1 MNTKK
6 AVHHCIE
13 SEDKRNPY
21 TDEKIADILSLYR
34 ENVTNIRKELN
45 IPDSRVRR
53 KNELTK
59 IIGELLNENTKISDR
74 ALTKI
79 LNDQNYVI
87 GKYAVAQ
94 IRQQLCKDEQM
105 ESHQDYEEI
114 FSKVIGFNG
123 TLKNTIKRV
132 IAAISYPPHGMH
144 TLIRGQYG
152 CGKSMFIETMIEYA
166 KTLDNFMHDAPF
178 MQINCNEYKDYPD
191 ELLSIVFGYV
201 QDNSVYQGCL
211 EELDGGFLY
220 LKNME
225 DFPIHGKELMIKYL
239 DSQCFMRMNQKDV
252 SLKSNVL
259 ILASTTTKNEDYSI
273 HFPMVVELPSFDTH
287 PVNERLEYI
296 KSCFIS
302 ESQHLGYD
310 LTVKKDCL
318 MALVKKKYAGNYTQ
332 VRSEIKMICAKAFL
346 EKRLTGANEILISYE
361 ILSDMLKQGNLLNK
375 KNKEYEAWIRGDMI
389 IVASSQKV
397 FSRSEMSES
406 WDIYQKLEERIRE
419 LRKSGV
425 DNKELSVLLTKEIE
439 YSLSKQI
446 RSVEQSKMSVDE
458 ISIIVGEEI
467 LQIAQSIYE
476 RAKRN
481 LPYLSESIVFPLAIH
496 LNMIHM
502 RQKNNNSLKI
512 LRELGNIKANSP
524 NEYLI
529 AKDILLNI
537 KEKLTIHNI
546 EEEMV
551 FLTVY
556 LQKFQNRYTD
566 ETKRIAVLVV
576 THGRVASAMAETA
589 NIIMGEQHAN
599 GLDLEF
605 QDSPQVMCEKV
616 IAKVNEINQGKG
628 CIILA
633 DMGSLLQL
641 REKVERE
648 LGIHVGI
655 LGRVDTLLVIECVRK
670 TLWTNESLDEIIAS
684 IDYKNTM
691 NIYENQ
697 NKHFTRQKAILT
709 CCITGEGAAIQ
720 LEEYLRERFEA
731 VFNQIHW
738 LHIGYINDD
747 SMRDWL
753 EQVSKEYE
761 IVACVGTMNPHL
773 NDLPFYSAEE
783 IYTKA
788 GLSALKKY
796 CIENVG
802 MLNPLEAVLN
812 VECITIADVFMDK
825 NKVIDEAVS
834 RMVALGY
841 VSEEFL
847 LSVYKREA
855 YYPTYLKERVAIPHG
870 EIKFITKP
878 VIHITKLVRST
889 AWDNDNE
896 VDFVF
901 TIALSEPY
909 VSAIEE
915 LYKRIKKPDFML
927 KLKDCKTSEEI
938 LNLFLSNT
946 VLVN

>member
-1 MNTKK
+1 MNTKQ

-21 TDEKIADILSLYR
+21 TDEKIADILNLYR

-53 KNELTK
+53 KNELIK
-59 IIGELLNENTKISDR
+59 IIGELINENNKISDR

-79 LNDQNYVI
+79 LNDQNYII

-94 IRQQLCKDEQM
+94 IHQQLCKDVQ
-105 ESHQDYEEI
+105 SDPHQGYEEI
-114 FSKVIGFNG
+114 FSKINGFNG

-152 CGKSMFIETMIEYA
+152 SGKSVFVETMIEYA
-166 KTLDNFMHDAPF
+166 KTLENFTQNAPF
-178 MQINCNEYKDYPD
+178 LQINCNEYKDHSD
-191 ELLSIVFGYV
+191 ELLNIVFGNI
-201 QDNSVYQGCL
+201 QDNNVIPGCL
-211 EELDGGFLY
+211 EELSGGFLY
-220 LKNME
+220 LKNIE
-225 DFPIHGKELMIKYL
+225 DFPIHGKELLIKYL
-239 DSQCFMRMNQKDV
+239 DNQTFIRMNQKDIV
-252 SLKSNVL
+252 LKSNVL
-259 ILASTTTKNEDYSI
+259 ILASTITKNDDYVI
-273 HFPMVVELPSFDTH
+273 HFPMVVELPSFDTY
-287 PVNERLEYI
+287 PINERLEFI
-296 KSCFIS
+296 KACFMA

-318 MALVKKKYAGNYTQ
+318 MALVRKKYTGNYTQ
-332 VRSEIKMICAKAFL
+332 VKSEIKMICAKAFL
-346 EKRLTGANEILISYE
+346 EKRLTGTNEILISLE
-361 ILSDMLKQGNLLNK
+361 ILSDMLKQSSIINK

-406 WDIYQKLEERIRE
+406 WDIYKKLEERINE
-419 LRKSGV
+419 LRKSGI
-425 DNKELSVLLTKEIE
+425 NNQELSYLLTKEIE

-467 LQIAQSIYE
+467 LQIAQGIYE

-502 RQKNNNSLKI
+502 RQSGNNSLKI

-537 KEKLTIHNI
+537 KDKLTIKNL

-556 LQKFQNRYTD
+556 LEKFQNRYTD

-589 NIIMGEQHAN
+589 NIIMGEQHAY

-605 QDSPQVMCEKV
+605 QDSPQVMCDKV

-628 CIILA
+628 CILLA

-648 LGIHVGI
+648 LGIHVGV
-655 LGRVDTLLVIECVRK
+655 LGRVDTLLVIECIRK
-670 TLWTNESLDEIIAS
+670 TLWTNESLDEIISS
-684 IDYKNTM
+684 IDVKNTM
-691 NIYENQ
+691 SIYENQ
-697 NKHFTRQKAILT
+697 NKHFKRQKAILT

-738 LHIGYINDD
+738 LHIGYINEI
-747 SMRDWL
+747 SMNEWFER
-753 EQVSKEYE
+753 VNKEYE

-773 NDLPFYSAEE
+773 IDIPFYSAEE
-783 IYTKA
+783 IYTKS
-788 GLSALKKY
+788 GLSSLKKY

-802 MLNPLEAVLN
+802 MLNPLETVLN
-812 VECITIADVFMDK
+812 IECITIAETFMDK
-825 NKVIDEAVS
+825 NKIIDETVS

-870 EIKFITKP
+870 EIKFVTKP
-878 VIHITKLVRST
+878 VIFITKLVKPT

-896 VDFVF
+896 VDYVF

-909 VSAIEE
+909 ASAIEE
-915 LYKRIKKPDFML
+915 LYKRIKKPNFML
-927 KLKDCKTSEEI
+927 KLKDCKSPEEI